1 MYGSVEQS
9 VMRLN
14 HRSLAAGCLVASLV
28 AVGVSA
34 SAEPNAGE
42 KRFRFEAM
50 SEASLG
56 LWEGEKPVLIYNHGA
71 ISRPGV
77 PGGRGRACYFHP
89 VYGLDG
95 EVITDD
101 FPKDHTYHR
110 GMYWAWPHIKIGE
123 QEYDLWSAKGELR
136 QVFVKWQQQDVNGSG
151 AKLGV
156 ENAWMAGGHA
166 LVREEVQIEVHPADA
181 SGRALDLT
189 LTWTP
194 LEQTMTLWGAEG
206 KSYGGF
212 NFRFGS
218 KTRPV
223 ISVPEKTMLP
233 EGITTSAGKISDDLV
248 VTRMPWADFVGNF
261 DGAEKLSGAAIFV
274 HPQHRDY
281 PPTWMARHYG
291 LMSVGWPGVEPQTF
305 EVGKPITCRYRVW
318 IHRGTPSIAEIQSR
332 YDGYVG
338 EEK

>member
-1 MYGSVEQS
+1 MLLSRRFLVVGCA
-9 VMRLN
+9 MAC
-14 HRSLAAGCLVASLV
+14 SLAGVIAGAEEPANAAS
-28 AVGVSA
+28 G
-34 SAEPNAGE
+34 
-42 KRFRFEAM
+42 FRFEAV
-50 SEASLG
+50 SEESLG
-56 LWEGEKPVLIYNHGA
+56 LWEGAKPVLVYNHGA
-71 ISRPGV
+71 ISRPDV
-77 PGGRGRACYFHP
+77 PGARARACYFHP
-89 VYGLDG
+89 VYSLDG

-101 FPKDHTYHR
+101 FPKDHLYHR

-123 QEYDLWSAKGELR
+123 QEYDLWSARAELR
-136 QVFVKWQQQDVNGSG
+136 QVFVKWQHQVAGKSN

-156 ENAWMAGGHA
+156 ENAWVTGGKR

-194 LEQTMTLWGAEG
+194 LEQPMTLWGAEG

-218 KTRPV
+218 RTRPV
-223 ISVPEKTMLP
+223 ISVPEKTTLT
-233 EGITTSAGKISDDLV
+233 EGITASAGKISDDLV

-261 DGAEKLSGAAIFV
+261 QRAESASGAAIFV

-305 EVGKPITCRYRVW
+305 DVGKPITCRYRVW
-318 IHRGTPSIAEIQSR
+318 IHRGTPGVGETQSR
-332 YDGYVG
+332 YDEYFRASGG
-338 EEK
+338 EGN

>member
-1 MYGSVEQS
+1 MLLS
-9 VMRLN
+9 
-14 HRSLAAGCLVASLV
+14 HRFMVAGFTAMCMLAGEVALGEEPANAAAG
-28 AVGVSA
+28 
-34 SAEPNAGE
+34 
-42 KRFRFEAM
+42 FRFEAV

-56 LWEGEKPVLIYNHGA
+56 LWEGAKPVLVYNHGM

-77 PGGRGRACYFHP
+77 PGARARACYFHP

-101 FPKDHTYHR
+101 FPKDHLYHR

-136 QVFVKWQQQDVNGSG
+136 QVFVKWQKQEASG
-151 AKLGV
+151 MVAKLGV
-156 ENAWMAGGHA
+156 ENAWVASGKA
-166 LVREEVQIEVHPADA
+166 LVREEVQIEVHQADA

-194 LEQTMTLWGAEG
+194 LEQPMTLWGAEG

-218 KTRPV
+218 RTRPV

-261 DGAEKLSGAAIFV
+261 QGSESASGAAIFV

-305 EVGKPITCRYRVW
+305 PVRMPITCRYRLW
-318 IHRGTPSIAEIQSR
+318 IHRGTPSIAEIQRR
-332 YDGYVG
+332 YDGYVRAGRG
-338 EEK
+338 EGN